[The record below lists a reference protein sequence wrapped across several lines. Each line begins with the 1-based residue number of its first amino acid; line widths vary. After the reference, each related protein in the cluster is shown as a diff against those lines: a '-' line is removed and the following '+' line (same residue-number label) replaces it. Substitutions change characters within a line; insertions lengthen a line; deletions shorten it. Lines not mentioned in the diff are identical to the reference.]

1 MNTEIEVKF
10 LNIEFDDIRTRLQA
24 IGAQC
29 EQPMRLMRRAIFA
42 TPGMDEQRNAFIRV
56 RDEGHRTTVTYK
68 QFDEIS
74 LTGAKEVEVQVSDF
88 ESMLAI
94 LAKTDMRQRAYQESR
109 RETWQI
115 GDVEVVLDEWP
126 WLQPFIEIEGAS
138 EERVRE
144 VAGQLGFA
152 WEDAVF
158 GAVTQ
163 AYEAQY
169 PNTQAADIIMTPE
182 IKFELPLPDILREEV
197 TA

>member
-10 LNIEFDDIRTRLQA
+10 LNIEFDDLRARLSA
-24 IGAQC
+24 IGAEC
-29 EQPMRLMRRAIFA
+29 EQPMCLMRRAIFA
-42 TPGMDEQRNAFIRV
+42 TPGMDEKRNAFIRV

-74 LTGAKEVEVQVSDF
+74 LTGAKEIEVQVSDF
-88 ESMLAI
+88 ESTLEI
-94 LAKTDMRQRAYQESR
+94 FRKTDMRQRAYQESR
-109 RETWQI
+109 RETWHL

-126 WLQPFIEIEGAS
+126 WLRPFTEIEGVS

-169 PNTQAADIIMTPE
+169 PGTQASDIIMTPE
-182 IKFELPLPDILREEV
+182 IKFELPLPDILKEGATV
-197 TA
+197 

>member
-74 LTGAKEVEVQVSDF
+74 LTGAKEIEVQVSDF

-126 WLQPFIEIEGAS
+126 WLTPFIEIEGAS

-163 AYEAQY
+163 AYEVQY
-169 PNTQAADIIMTPE
+169 PNTRAADIIMTPE
-182 IKFELPLPDILREEV
+182 IKFELPLPDILKEEV

>member
-1 MNTEIEVKF
+1 
-10 LNIEFDDIRTRLQA
+10 
-24 IGAQC
+24 
-29 EQPMRLMRRAIFA
+29 
-42 TPGMDEQRNAFIRV
+42 
-56 RDEGHRTTVTYK
+56 
-68 QFDEIS
+68 
-74 LTGAKEVEVQVSDF
+74 
-88 ESMLAI
+88 
-94 LAKTDMRQRAYQESR
+94 MRQRAYQESR

-115 GDVEVVLDEWP
+115 DDVEVVLDEWP

-169 PNTQAADIIMTPE
+169 PGTQAADIIMTPE

>member
-10 LNIEFDDIRTRLQA
+10 LNVEFDDIRARLTA
-24 IGAQC
+24 IGATC
-29 EQPMRLMRRAIFA
+29 EQPMRIMRRAIFA
-42 TPGMDEQRNAFIRV
+42 TPGMDENRNAFVRV

-74 LTGAKEVEVQVSDF
+74 LTGAKEIETQVADF
-88 ESMLAI
+88 EAMLAI
-94 LAKTDMRQRAYQESR
+94 LSKTEMRQRAYQESR
-109 RETWQI
+109 RETWSV

-126 WLQPFIEIEGAS
+126 WLNPFIEIEGVS
-138 EERVRE
+138 EERVKE
-144 VAGQLGFA
+144 VAAQLGFT

-169 PNTQAADIIMTPE
+169 PNTQASDIIMTPE
-182 IKFELPLPDILREEV
+182 IKFELPLPDILKEGATV
-197 TA
+197 

>member
-1 MNTEIEVKF
+1 VKF
-10 LNIEFDDIRTRLQA
+10 LNIEFDDIRSRLQA

-56 RDEGHRTTVTYK
+56 RDEGHRTTITYK

-74 LTGAKEVEVQVSDF
+74 LTGAKEIEVQVSDF

-152 WEDAVF
+152 WGDAVF

>member
-74 LTGAKEVEVQVSDF
+74 LTGAKEIEVQVSNF

-126 WLQPFIEIEGAS
+126 WLQSFIEIEGAS

-182 IKFELPLPDILREEV
+182 IKFELPLPDILKEEI